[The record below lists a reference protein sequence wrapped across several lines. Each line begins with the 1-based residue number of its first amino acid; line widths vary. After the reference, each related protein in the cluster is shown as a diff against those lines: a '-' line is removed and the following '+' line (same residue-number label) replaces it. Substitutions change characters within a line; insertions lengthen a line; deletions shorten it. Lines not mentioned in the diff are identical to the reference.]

1 MKDLLNEV
9 ARPKKADGGR
19 MGFAVGSLPKGIQA
33 LVKTIN
39 KKFGKGT
46 VKLLMK

>member
-19 MGFAVGSLPKGIQA
+19 IGFALDSLPKGIQA

-39 KKFGKGT
+39 KKFGKGQKT
-46 VKLLMK
+46 LMK